1 MFVSFQASIDMFRAK
16 QMIQD
21 KAQTADNGMSLLR
34 AVTPYWVICF
44 APFGRAGKCSFAALR
59 CGQGLVLL
67 QGDIDVFRV
76 IQMIQDKTQTANNGM
91 SLLRAVTPYWIIW
104 VAPFGRAG
112 KRSSAVLRLW
122 VRTSHYLRGAPGIQP
137 LPDSL
142 NMPISP

>member
-44 APFGRAGKCSFAALR
+44 APFGRAGKRSFAALR
-59 CGQGLVLL
+59 
-67 QGDIDVFRV
+67 
-76 IQMIQDKTQTANNGM
+76 
-91 SLLRAVTPYWIIW
+91 
-104 VAPFGRAG
+104 
-112 KRSSAVLRLW
+112 LW
-122 VRTSHYLRGAPGIQP
+122 ARTSHCRRDVPCDQP

-142 NMPISP
+142 NKPILA